1 MAAQRPGG
9 GPEPDELRFARRHPC
24 GGEVK
29 PARPPRSVVCVSRA
43 HLRITALVSLGAFTL
58 LAVAVWR
65 GHQPFQ
71 FEWRAVHFERHTF
84 NAFGPSASL
93 NGSSNLP
100 DVLATPAI
108 IGVFLISVVYGAIR
122 RVLLRVAV
130 YAGLAAAAF
139 FIGEQIM
146 KPLVQ
151 ERYFD
156 ELSFPSGNV
165 TAVCAT
171 AFAMWLALYPVLGR
185 WARITTFVLGA
196 AWTVLMSLAVVGA
209 LWHTPLDVVGS
220 VLLSVGV
227 VTAGG
232 SFFERKAKPPVVV
245 PGERERKPALNQA

>member
-1 MAAQRPGG
+1 M
-9 GPEPDELRFARRHPC
+9 
-24 GGEVK
+24 
-29 PARPPRSVVCVSRA
+29 SRLS
-43 HLRITALVSLGAFTL
+43 LRITALVSLVAFSL
-58 LAVAVWR
+58 LALAVWR
-65 GHQPFQ
+65 GHQPFH

-93 NGSSNLP
+93 DGSSELP
-100 DVLATPAI
+100 DVLAAPAI
-108 IGVFLISVVYGAIR
+108 IGVLLVSVVYGAIQ

-130 YAGLAAAAF
+130 YAGFAAAAF
-139 FIGEQIM
+139 LIGEKIM

-151 ERYFD
+151 ERYFS

-171 AFAMWLALYPVLGR
+171 AFAMWLAFYPVFGR
-185 WARITTFVLGA
+185 WGRISTFVLGA

-232 SFFERKAKPPVVV
+232 SFFERKAKPPVPV
-245 PGERERKPALNQA
+245 PVERDRAPVLNRV